1 MANSTITTQ
10 CCIAGGGPA
19 GMMLGFLLARAGVQ
33 VVVLEKH
40 ADFFRDFRGDT
51 VHPSTLELMVELG
64 LIDEFLKL
72 PHQEVATLSAQIG
85 AEHVQLIDFRH
96 LPTHCKFVALMPQ
109 WDFLNFLAERGKRYK
124 TFDLRMQAEAT
135 DLIEENGRVVGL
147 NTTTSNGALTIR
159 ADLVVGCDGRH
170 SVVREK
176 AGLKSD
182 DYGAPMDVLWFR
194 VSHKDGDS
202 VDTFGHIEAGKLMVM
217 FDRGDYWQCAYV
229 IPKGGIERMKSEGL
243 EAFRG
248 QVVEMSPFLSDR
260 VGELKTWDDVKLLS
274 VTVDRLRKWW
284 RPGLI
289 CIGDAAHAMSPIGG
303 VGINMAVQDA
313 VAAANRLAE
322 PLRDRQGDGCGSSG
336 DRGSP
341 HSAHALYPRAAAYH
355 PAANHHPRPR
365 KPTAAEAA
373 RRVEAVRRLSDSAS
387 HTGAIDRSRHSSRTR
402 ADARSVGAS
411 LRGRTRGFPSARER
425 LSVDAERVARHA
437 LKRIGFGDLRP
448 RPATHSLARRGAKR
462 ERCMDRLGK
471 RGRFARRNKPAGA
484 RLGVRVRRGGHDFTS
499 RSDVGDDGKRPDRG
513 RLDRS
518 ARHAVDFRGGKN
530 HDRGADERSWRI
542 GRGADADKHGLDAA
556 LDCEC
561 VQLARESRLRR
572 FARQYE
578 TNVVE
583 ALSLDEG
590 RCFDKRLLAAA
601 RS

>member
-1 MANSTITTQ
+1 MANSAINTQ

-51 VHPSTLELMVELG
+51 VHPSTLELMFELG

-72 PHQEVATLSAQIG
+72 PHQQVQTLSAQIG
-85 AEHVQLIDFRH
+85 AEHVEMVDFRH

-109 WDFLNFLAERGKRYK
+109 WDFLNFLAEHGRRYK
-124 TFDLRMQAEAT
+124 TFDLRMQADAT

-147 NTTTSNGALTIR
+147 IAKTPDGPLTIR

-229 IPKGGIERMKSEGL
+229 IPKGGIERMKLEGL
-243 EAFRG
+243 EAFRA

-260 VGELKTWDDVKLLS
+260 IGELKTWDDVKLLS
-274 VTVDRLRKWW
+274 VTVNRLKKWW

-303 VGINMAVQDA
+303 VGVNMAVQDA

-322 PLRDRQGDGCGSSG
+322 PLAMGKMTDADLQAIEERRTLPMRFTQGLQLAIQRRVISRVLKTHERPKPPPFLKLFGVLPIL
-336 DRGSP
+336 R
-341 HSAHALYPRAAAYH
+341 RI
-355 PAANHHPRPR
+355 PARLVGIGIRPEHVHT
-365 KPTAAEAA
+365 PEAA
-373 RRVEAVRRLSDSAS
+373 PGLKVDREIGHPSSAS
-387 HTGAIDRSRHSSRTR
+387 A
-402 ADARSVGAS
+402 
-411 LRGRTRGFPSARER
+411 
-425 LSVDAERVARHA
+425 
-437 LKRIGFGDLRP
+437 
-448 RPATHSLARRGAKR
+448 
-462 ERCMDRLGK
+462 
-471 RGRFARRNKPAGA
+471 
-484 RLGVRVRRGGHDFTS
+484 
-499 RSDVGDDGKRPDRG
+499 
-513 RLDRS
+513 
-518 ARHAVDFRGGKN
+518 
-530 HDRGADERSWRI
+530 
-542 GRGADADKHGLDAA
+542 
-556 LDCEC
+556 
-561 VQLARESRLRR
+561 
-572 FARQYE
+572 
-578 TNVVE
+578 
-583 ALSLDEG
+583 
-590 RCFDKRLLAAA
+590 
-601 RS
+601 